1 MSNMTVSFNYSGNII
16 AIQCNSNDTLNQ
28 IFQRY
33 CTKAAINRND
43 PTFYYNSQKIEGD
56 DRTLNEHGIVNRGVF
71 DVVISKYVV
80 GA

>member
-1 MSNMTVSFNYSGNII
+1 MSNMTVSFSHNGDII
-16 AIQCNSNDTLNQ
+16 VIQCNSNDKLNQ

-33 CTKAAINRND
+33 CTKAAINRTD
-43 PTFYYNSQKIEGD
+43 PTFYYNSKKIEGD
-56 DRTLNEHGIVNRGVF
+56 DRTLSEHGIVNRGIF